1 MAITLQSKSVFYKM
15 RDNHFFPPS
24 VWAFAMSVTQVCWLL
39 LADPTATT
47 EAV

>member
-24 VWAFAMSVTQVCWLL
+24 VWAFAMSVTQVWRK
-39 LADPTATT
+39 
-47 EAV
+47 VV